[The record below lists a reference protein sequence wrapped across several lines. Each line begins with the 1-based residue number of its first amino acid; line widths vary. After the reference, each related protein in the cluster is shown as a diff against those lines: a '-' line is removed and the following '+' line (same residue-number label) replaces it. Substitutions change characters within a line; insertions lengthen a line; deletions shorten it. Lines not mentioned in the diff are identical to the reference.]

1 MAPLACICVRY
12 SIHSVSGRNVLPGQ
26 RRGPPIPDGAPPI
39 VNDACHY
46 FAGVTAGVTAAAF
59 FVPLAFAVV
68 DLACF
73 AFVLLVV
80 DVVVLAVAELVAGFG
95 VGAGVACAA
104 NETPAIANVMVRP
117 MIAETVFVI
126 ILSVSFGSA

>member
-1 MAPLACICVRY
+1 MTHR
-12 SIHSVSGRNVLPGQ
+12 SN
-26 RRGPPIPDGAPPI
+26 GASR
-39 VNDACHY
+39 Y

-59 FVPLAFAVV
+59 FVPLAVV
-68 DLACF
+68 DFACF
-73 AFVLLVV
+73 AFVLLLV

-104 NETPAIANVMVRP
+104 NEAPAIARVM

-126 ILSVSFGSA
+126 LFSSFGSV

>member
-1 MAPLACICVRY
+1 M
-12 SIHSVSGRNVLPGQ
+12 
-26 RRGPPIPDGAPPI
+26 
-39 VNDACHY
+39 
-46 FAGVTAGVTAAAF
+46 
-59 FVPLAFAVV
+59 AFAVV